1 MARQANRTRGA
12 RARRTLPTFLAGA
25 AVGALATLAA
35 VRVFAP
41 GPAPAPPASD
51 ATADGAEEPFAYEF
65 LERLRQGV
73 PPRIERETA
82 PAPVPGAA
90 AGTAEPASTEYLLQ
104 AGSFPREEDAD
115 QMRALVTL
123 VGGFEA
129 LDGVSLATTP
139 VTLPGQGT
147 WYRVL
152 VGPFP
157 DKASVQDAVER
168 LRAQNIPA
176 LVLERPSR

>member
-1 MARQANRTRGA
+1 MARQTNRTSRSGKE
-12 RARRTLPTFLAGA
+12 RRFLPTFLAGGVA
-25 AVGALATLAA
+25 GALVALGA
-35 VRVFAP
+35 VHVFAP
-41 GPAPAPPASD
+41 QVTPAPLGSEPP
-51 ATADGAEEPFAYEF
+51 DGAAGEPFRYEF

-73 PPRIERETA
+73 PPRIERQPA
-82 PAPVPGAA
+82 PAPAA
-90 AGTAEPASTEYLLQ
+90 AGPEQVSTEYLLQ

-129 LDGVSLATTP
+129 YDGVSLSTTP
-139 VTLPGQGT
+139 VTLPGEGT

-168 LRAQNIPA
+168 LRSQDIPA
-176 LVLERPSR
+176 LVLERPGG